1 MLHDIRK
8 NYLHFN
14 MVNAKDISTYIL
26 TGWYIDSTG
35 KRVEVCKHGQSFEK
49 AVAKLMNNE
58 HDIFVDDAQL
68 FGGFMTPDCDVT
80 TKVREHL
87 NELEE
92 EHLGQCWHR
101 FGGH

>member
-1 MLHDIRK
+1 
-8 NYLHFN
+8 
-14 MVNAKDISTYIL
+14 
-26 TGWYIDSTG
+26 
-35 KRVEVCKHGQSFEK
+35 
-49 AVAKLMNNE
+49 MNNE

-87 NELEE
+87 SELEE
-92 EHLGQCWHR
+92 AHLEQCWHR